1 MKAKILALRLGRRAL
16 AAAAVGDD
24 DDLTM
29 YDGRHLSSRAERAV
43 AATER
48 YLVRLFELS
57 MPTIVMIDAPHAEG
71 GTTSR
76 LVEVATSV
84 LQRLNIKF
92 ELVSL
97 SDVLSSF
104 ALSGLRSRRELS
116 QVVEAFWPVLQQMR
130 LKVKPYVAD
139 AAAVALY
146 ADVWHGL
153 GVADDR

>member
-1 MKAKILALRLGRRAL
+1 MKPAIIALRLSRRAL

-24 DDLTM
+24 GDLTM

-48 YLVRLFELS
+48 YLTRLFELS
-57 MPTIVMIDAPHAEG
+57 MPTLVVIDAPHAEG

-76 LVEVATSV
+76 LVDVATSV
-84 LQRLNIKF
+84 LQRLSISF
-92 ELVSL
+92 EVVSV

-104 ALSGLRSRRELS
+104 ALPGLRSRRELS
-116 QVVEAFWPVLQQMR
+116 QVVEGFWPVLAQMR

-146 ADVWHGL
+146 ADVTYGL
-153 GVADDR
+153 GVADAP